1 MSTDVAS
8 LLEVLQ
14 KHWGYDSFRPLQRE
28 AMEAVLAGRDSV
40 VVLPTGG
47 GKSLC
52 YQVPAVLMDGLAV
65 IVSPLISLM
74 KDQVDGLRE
83 CGIPAAAVHSALGPR
98 ERQEIADD
106 IRADRL
112 KLLYVAPERLCTARM
127 LDFLQQRNV
136 SFIAID
142 EAHCISNWGHD
153 FRPEYRMLGELR
165 ERFPK
170 VGVHGYT
177 ATATAEV
184 RRDIATQLALQQTEF
199 LVGNFDRPNLNYRV
213 LRRARSGEQIH
224 EVLQRHTG
232 ESGIIYCI
240 SRKEVDS
247 LTGTL
252 KEAGYKA
259 AAYHAGLSDEERH
272 RNQDAFLNEQV
283 DVVVATVAF
292 GMGIDK
298 SNVRYVIHAEL
309 PRSIE
314 SYQQETGRA
323 GRDGLEAEC
332 WLFYSTGDFLTW
344 QRIIEAA
351 AAEQRASALR
361 SLQQM
366 LDYCTSLT
374 CRHRLLVGHF
384 GQQLTKDCQSCDVCL
399 GRLAVADDALLL
411 AQKILSCVARCEERF
426 GADHITKVLTGSSEA
441 RLLKF
446 GHDKLSTWGL
456 LKEHTRPQIRDWINQ
471 LLGQRYLESVPVPG
485 QTDGYRVLRLT
496 DAGRSVLRG
505 QVTPTLSKPSERTEA
520 VTAAAIVDS
529 WEGVDRGLF
538 EALRGLRTQLATAAT
553 LPAYIVFSDATLRDL
568 ARRRPTEESRLQDV
582 HGIGQQKAARYGAEV
597 LALIR
602 EYCSQNHLEPNQS
615 AIGRVRRGGL
625 GQVPNSAALAAFP
638 LFDQGLSIPEVAQ
651 RLNRANST
659 VTEYLVDYIAARQI
673 TDPTRW
679 VEPSL
684 AETIVAVTTYVDS
697 DRLRPIYDALHGQVG
712 YDSIRITLACER
724 NRVAKNQSNPSD

>member
-1 MSTDVAS
+1 MLYQ
-8 LLEVLQ
+8 LLK
-14 KHWGYDSFRPLQRE
+14 KHWGYDEFLPLQQ
-28 AMEAVLAGRDSV
+28 EAVQCVLGARDSLL
-40 VVLPTGG
+40 VLPTGG

-52 YQVPAVLMDGLAV
+52 YQLPALCRPGMAV
-65 IVSPLISLM
+65 VVSPLISLM
-74 KDQVDGLRE
+74 KDQVDAARAM
-83 CGIPAAAVHSALGPR
+83 GIPAATWNSLVSAEQQR
-98 ERQEIADD
+98 R
-106 IRADRL
+106 IRAAIQAEQL
-112 KLLYVAPERLCTARM
+112 KLLYVSPERLLTDTM
-127 LDFLQQRNV
+127 SELLDAHRPA
-136 SFIAID
+136 FIAVD
-142 EAHCISNWGHD
+142 EAHCISQWGHD
-153 FRPEYRMLGELR
+153 FRPEYRQLGMLKQ
-165 ERFPK
+165 RFA
-170 VGVHGYT
+170 GVSLHGFT
-177 ATATAEV
+177 ATATEQV
-184 RRDIATQLALQQTEF
+184 RGDILASLNMADPAL
-199 LVGNFDRPNLNYRV
+199 LVGQFHRPNLIYHV
-213 LRRARSGEQIH
+213 EQRLPGLNQVCSVM
-224 EVLQRHTG
+224 ERFRGQ
-232 ESGIIYCI
+232 SGIVYAITRDRVEKI
-240 SRKEVDS
+240 SGLLNQLGFR
-247 LTGTL
+247 TRP
-252 KEAGYKA
+252 
-259 AAYHAGLSDEERH
+259 YHAGMADADRE
-272 RNQDAFLNEQV
+272 RNQQALIDDQLDAI
-283 DVVVATVAF
+283 VATVAF

-351 AAEQRASALR
+351 AAEQRESALR

-411 AQKILSCVARCEERF
+411 AQKILSCVARCDERF

-446 GHDKLSTWGL
+446 GHEKLSTWGL

-505 QVTPTLSKPSERTEA
+505 QLTPTLSKPSERTAA

-568 ARRRPTEESRLQDV
+568 ARRRPTEERRLQDV
-582 HGIGQQKAARYGAEV
+582 HGIGQQKASRYGAEV

-602 EYCSQNHLEPNQS
+602 EYCSQHDLEPNQS

-638 LFDQGLSIPEVAQ
+638 LFDQGLSVPEVAQ
-651 RLNRANST
+651 RMNRANST

-697 DRLRPIYDALHGQVG
+697 DRLRPIHDALHGQVG
-712 YDSIRITLACER
+712 YDAIRITLACER
-724 NRVAKNQSNPSD
+724 NRVAKNQSNPSE